1 MTFIHARGPVEYD
14 TGIPSS
20 AFSKGDLLQY
30 DSASSLSRWN
40 VLLTAGTLAGVAL
53 ADSLESL
60 GNQVPYAI
68 ARPETI
74 WISTATTGSQFT
86 PGEKLDVEYTGAVF
100 RVSTSANTPAVVVA
114 AGGNSTDMIGS
125 DSSRVLVSFDPDATV
140 WRS

>member
-1 MTFIHARGPVEYD
+1 MTFIHAKGPVRY
-14 TGIPSS
+14 GAAIPSS
-20 AFSKGDLLQY
+20 AFSKGDLLQF

-53 ADSLESL
+53 SDSLESL
-60 GNQVPYAI
+60 SNLCPYAE
-68 ARPETI
+68 ALPETV

-100 RVSTSANTPAVVVA
+100 RVSTSANTPTVVIAVDGA
-114 AGGNSTDMIGS
+114 STDMIGS
-125 DSSRVLVSFDPDATV
+125 NSSRVMVTFDPDATV